1 MPDLAEA
8 ESLDTARRDFWQVRP
23 DPLSHT
29 AFARTLTIPDSEDEH
44 GRQDPYDPRSHP
56 GQWHLLQAIDGIV
69 NSEPA
74 PRRYRR
80 FLVMTDAQGGG
91 KSWLLQ
97 QIALHGTIELG
108 QPVIWALPTKG
119 LAGDMWNTKLRPAW
133 EGSGLG
139 VYLPTSGPGSRGSSA
154 PRSIRTRRHEKRG
167 GGTLVFM
174 SSGGRGQAG
183 QAGLTAKRL
192 IVDELG
198 DWSKA
203 AFTRIRKRVSRFNDI
218 SVEAYG
224 STLKLDH
231 ADLSQELYRESS
243 RAWIEYRCPHCGKW
257 TALVWERWKGGEL
270 SCLACDVVI
279 TEANRRAMFAVSR
292 IMMADPMND
301 VLGLR
306 LTALDCPWK
315 TLEWLAAEEARA
327 LASAEGKAG
336 LPDHEPLR
344 TFYHDER
351 VEEYHLDQQNDD
363 GAAMTYDA
371 RSLAQ
376 RSIATAWSTI
386 VEDKDKDAMYSRH
399 IAQVPASCIMCVA
412 SIDVQEDRIYWSI
425 VGLDEEQRTYDIAWG
440 YEYARADSDGR
451 PLPYS
456 PGDLLSILTRAADC
470 IDSIAGPLL
479 RAGVV
484 DVGNP
489 KTEAD
494 TVQFLRIRT
503 QYKAIMGT
511 KTDGGALPAERNDER
526 GRIEHRTSLIA
537 WDYKWRTGLG
547 AYIIR
552 TDAAQQSVANTYAIA
567 PEAPGAAMLPGPMK
581 SNDSYLQH
589 LTGTT
594 WVDGKANGG
603 QRVWKKIRKRNDFL
617 DCRAYGTAVAL
628 ALLVHKPEPVQ
639 KSTVTLN
646 DAFLRRLL

>member
-56 GQWHLLQAIDGIV
+56 GQWHFLQAIDGIV
-69 NSEPA
+69 NGEPA

-80 FLVMTDAQGGG
+80 FLLLTDAQGGG

-218 SVEAYG
+218 AVEAYG

-231 ADLSQELYRESS
+231 ADLSQEIYRESA
-243 RAWIEYRCPHCGKW
+243 RAWVEYRCPHCNEW
-257 TALVWERWKGGEL
+257 TALDWKTWSGGQLACL
-270 SCLACDVVI
+270 SCGTVL

-315 TLEWLAAEEARA
+315 SLEWLASEEARA
-327 LASAEGKAG
+327 TASAEGKAG
-336 LPDHEPLR
+336 PADHEPMR

-351 VEEYHLDQQNDD
+351 VEEYTGDQQTE
-363 GAAMTYDA
+363 GGTPAVHDA
-371 RSLAQ
+371 RSLAS
-376 RSIATAWSTI
+376 RSSEAWTHVVADQDESGLWSRYRASEQPEGIIAR
-386 VEDKDKDAMYSRH
+386 V
-399 IAQVPASCIMCVA
+399 VP
-412 SIDVQEDRIYWSI
+412 IDVQGNRLYWSAL
-425 VGLDEEQRTYDIAWG
+425 GAGPERRTYDLAWG
-440 YEYARADSDGR
+440 TEYARRGVGSDKPPPWGPGDCTRTLQRIADASTELAGGPITMGIVDVSDGET
-451 PLPYS
+451 LEEVY
-456 PGDLLSILTRAADC
+456 
-470 IDSIAGPLL
+470 
-479 RAGVV
+479 
-484 DVGNP
+484 
-489 KTEAD
+489 
-494 TVQFLRIRT
+494 QFLSANRRT
-503 QYKAIMGT
+503 FRAIQGS
-511 KTDGGALPAERNDER
+511 KIKGLPAQRKD
-526 GRIEHRTSLIA
+526 GTLQHLSPVLA
-537 WDYKWRTGLG
+537 WDATWRGIG
-547 AYIIR
+547 SYIID
-552 TDAAQQSVANTYAIA
+552 TDTAQQAVASAYLIDQDK
-567 PEAPGAAMLPGPMK
+567 PGAAIMPGPLR
-581 SNDSYLQH
+581 SNDAYVLHMTS
-589 LTGTT
+589 TT
-594 WVDGKANGG
+594 WVTSKNMITS
-603 QRVWKKIRKRNDFL
+603 WKKIRDRNDFL
-617 DCRAYGTAVAL
+617 DIRAYGTALL
-628 ALLVHKPEPVQ
+628 AVLTH
-639 KSTVTLN
+639 
-646 DAFLRRLL
+646 RRTTTTPPRGKIGSFI